1 MKKWNRLNCSCNP
14 VIRIFTSSDQEYKS
28 VDKRHHLSSSFLNNY
43 GNVSKAVYNCR
54 VRDIIYLCPLS
65 QGVIFLFIQGTRE
78 TRKRQSD
85 ATYPGRFCIVCFAI
99 LPLKSPLALACF
111 SPRFVS
117 WLDGNEAR
125 SVCLENSTSEKGRHY
140 RAQPCFAMLIQ
151 R

>member
-1 MKKWNRLNCSCNP
+1 MKKWNLNCSCNP